1 MKARVGAGRGMGKY
15 RCCTRAASHR
25 DENPRFVS
33 CKAGFVLISR
43 PSPQGFSQVQL
54 LSIFKD
60 KLHSDSQAFKIE
72 VQESNFGWP
81 DVVVAGVG
89 SREGASNQLL
99 GGPDVYR

>member
-1 MKARVGAGRGMGKY
+1 MKARVGAGRGMGMD
-15 RCCTRAASHR
+15 RCSTRAASHR

-33 CKAGFVLISR
+33 CKAGFVLTSR

-81 DVVVAGVG
+81 DEWWPV
-89 SREGASNQLL
+89 L
-99 GGPDVYR
+99 GPGRAQATNY